1 MDKTRNKI
9 FVGCLALLL
18 VMVVGYALFSQNLT
32 ISGTAKAEGDF
43 SVTPTCQTG
52 IPSNLVASV
61 KSFFTK
67 NDVAWV
73 DENAY
78 YDDSCTVSGNT
89 INYQSSFKY
98 PGARRYFTV
107 KVTNTG
113 SITAIEPIA
122 DQVNGSISVTEVCL
136 DNNNNDI
143 IDSDECYTDSTSKE
157 IGEKMFD
164 LDDDVD
170 FQQPFAIENKDGS
183 ITTIDDMLNMTEE
196 ELMSKYY
203 VLGEDGVNYEFKL
216 EPGESAYFLLT
227 LGLDSRYGSNEGGK
241 FMARVKASGTSTFK
255 QPKA

>member
-18 VMVVGYALFSQNLT
+18 VMVVGYALFSQNLN
-32 ISGTAKAEGDF
+32 ISGTAKAEGNF

-52 IPSNLVASV
+52 IPSNLVSSV
-61 KSFFTK
+61 KSFFTA

-78 YDDSCTVSGNT
+78 YDDSCTVIGNT

-113 SITAIEPIA
+113 SITAIPSYDYHDDSAEA
-122 DQVNGSISVTEVCL
+122 CV
-136 DNNNNDI
+136 DNNNNDVY
-143 IDSDECYTDSTSKE
+143 DSDECFTDSNSVQL
-157 IGEKMFD
+157 IGQVFD
-164 LDDDVD
+164 ALAVWDT
-170 FQQPFAIENKDGS
+170 PFAVEDKDG
-183 ITTIDDMLNMTEE
+183 TIYDVSNMTEE
-196 ELMSKYY
+196 QQAKFLTS
-203 VLGEDGVNYEFKL
+203 DGDFKL
-216 EPGESAYFLLT
+216 DAGQSAYYIAGF
-227 LGLDSRYGSNEGGK
+227 GLNSEVGDNNDDAVK
-241 FMARVKASGTSTFK
+241 FMMKMSYQSKITYS